1 MDLMSVLIVE
11 LLFFFKKKRVRK
23 KVMFLEKKVTIST
36 YEKIGRKDQSANV
49 MVLSNSRENF

>member
-1 MDLMSVLIVE
+1 
-11 LLFFFKKKRVRK
+11 
-23 KVMFLEKKVTIST
+23 MFLEEKVTIST